1 MLVHNQEIN
10 TGGFMYKNNDE
21 AIDLEA
27 KRLLDNGIYT
37 DLEKAYSEAEK
48 IITEI
53 RVEFKKKQEKK
64 EFRSRIKSI
73 KRALSDDEFR
83 NNVPYNHRNQ
93 WSK

>member
-1 MLVHNQEIN
+1 
-10 TGGFMYKNNDE
+10 MYKNNDE

-37 DLEKAYSEAEK
+37 DLEKAYREAEK
-48 IITEI
+48 IIVEI

-83 NNVPYNHRNQ
+83 TNIPYNHINQ

>member
-1 MLVHNQEIN
+1 
-10 TGGFMYKNNDE
+10 MYKNNDE

-53 RVEFKKKQEKK
+53 RVEFKRKQENKQ
-64 EFRSRIKSI
+64 FHSRIKSI

-83 NNVPYNHRNQ
+83 SNIPYNHRHQ
-93 WSK
+93 WRKE

>member
-1 MLVHNQEIN
+1 
-10 TGGFMYKNNDE
+10 MYKNNDE

-73 KRALSDDEFR
+73 KQALSDDEFR

-93 WSK
+93 WSKK

>member
-1 MLVHNQEIN
+1 
-10 TGGFMYKNNDE
+10 MYKNNDE

-37 DLEKAYSEAEK
+37 DLEKAYIEAEK

-64 EFRSRIKSI
+64 QFRSRIKSI

-83 NNVPYNHRNQ
+83 NNIPYNHRHQ
-93 WSK
+93 WRKE

>member
-1 MLVHNQEIN
+1 
-10 TGGFMYKNNDE
+10 MYKNHDE

-83 NNVPYNHRNQ
+83 SNVPYNNRN
-93 WSK
+93 KRRKE

>member
-1 MLVHNQEIN
+1 
-10 TGGFMYKNNDE
+10 MYKNNDE

-37 DLEKAYSEAEK
+37 DLEKAYREAEK
-48 IITEI
+48 IITEV

-64 EFRSRIKSI
+64 QFRSRIKSI

>member
-1 MLVHNQEIN
+1 
-10 TGGFMYKNNDE
+10 MYKNNDE

-37 DLEKAYSEAEK
+37 DLEKAYREAEK
-48 IITEI
+48 IITEV

>member
-1 MLVHNQEIN
+1 
-10 TGGFMYKNNDE
+10 MYKNNDE

-37 DLEKAYSEAEK
+37 DLKKAYSEAEK

-93 WSK
+93 WSKK

>member
-1 MLVHNQEIN
+1 
-10 TGGFMYKNNDE
+10 MYKNNDE
-21 AIDLEA
+21 VIDLEA

-37 DLEKAYSEAEK
+37 DLEKAYREAEK
-48 IITEI
+48 IITEV

-64 EFRSRIKSI
+64 QFRSRIKSI

>member
-1 MLVHNQEIN
+1 
-10 TGGFMYKNNDE
+10 MYKNNDE

-27 KRLLDNGIYT
+27 KRLLDNGIYI

-48 IITEI
+48 IISEI

-64 EFRSRIKSI
+64 QFRSRIKSI

-83 NNVPYNHRNQ
+83 SNITYNHRHQ
-93 WSK
+93 WRKE

>member
-1 MLVHNQEIN
+1 
-10 TGGFMYKNNDE
+10 MYKNNDE

-53 RVEFKKKQEKK
+53 RVEFKKEQEKK
-64 EFRSRIKSI
+64 QFRSRIKSI

-83 NNVPYNHRNQ
+83 TNIPYNHINQ

>member
-1 MLVHNQEIN
+1 
-10 TGGFMYKNNDE
+10 MYKNNDE

-37 DLEKAYSEAEK
+37 DLEKAYREAEK

-83 NNVPYNHRNQ
+83 SNIPYNHRHQ
-93 WSK
+93 WRKE

>member
-1 MLVHNQEIN
+1 
-10 TGGFMYKNNDE
+10 MYKNNDE
-21 AIDLEA
+21 AINLEA

-37 DLEKAYSEAEK
+37 DLKKAYSEAEK

-64 EFRSRIKSI
+64 QFRSRIKSI

-83 NNVPYNHRNQ
+83 SNIPYNHRHQ
-93 WSK
+93 WRKE

>member
-1 MLVHNQEIN
+1 
-10 TGGFMYKNNDE
+10 MYKNNDE

-48 IITEI
+48 IITEF
-53 RVEFKKKQEKK
+53 RKKQEKK
-64 EFRSRIKSI
+64 QFRSRIKSI

-83 NNVPYNHRNQ
+83 SNIPYNHRHQ
-93 WSK
+93 WRKE

>member
-1 MLVHNQEIN
+1 MLRKSIQ
-10 TGGFMYKNNDE
+10 GGFMYKNNDE

-27 KRLLDNGIYT
+27 KRLLDNGLYT

-64 EFRSRIKSI
+64 QFRSRIKSI
-73 KRALSDDEFR
+73 KRALSDDEFIT
-83 NNVPYNHRNQ
+83 NIPYNHINQ

>member
-1 MLVHNQEIN
+1 
-10 TGGFMYKNNDE
+10 MYKNNDE

-48 IITEI
+48 IITAI
-53 RVEFKKKQEKK
+53 RVEFRKKQEKK
-64 EFRSRIKSI
+64 QFRSRIKSI

-83 NNVPYNHRNQ
+83 TNIPYNHINQ

>member
-1 MLVHNQEIN
+1 
-10 TGGFMYKNNDE
+10 MYKNNDE

-48 IITEI
+48 IITKV
-53 RVEFKKKQEKK
+53 RVEFKKIQEKQQ
-64 EFRSRIKSI
+64 FRSRIKSI

-83 NNVPYNHRNQ
+83 SNIPYNHRHQ
-93 WSK
+93 WRKE

>member
-1 MLVHNQEIN
+1 
-10 TGGFMYKNNDE
+10 MYKNNDE

-48 IITEI
+48 IITEV
-53 RVEFKKKQEKK
+53 RVEFKKKQ
-64 EFRSRIKSI
+64 FRSRIKSI

-83 NNVPYNHRNQ
+83 SNIPYNHKHQ
-93 WSK
+93 WRKE

>member
-1 MLVHNQEIN
+1 
-10 TGGFMYKNNDE
+10 MYKNNDE

-53 RVEFKKKQEKK
+53 RVEFKKQQEKK

-83 NNVPYNHRNQ
+83 NHVPYNRRNQ
-93 WSK
+93 WGK

>member
-1 MLVHNQEIN
+1 
-10 TGGFMYKNNDE
+10 MYKNNDE

-37 DLEKAYSEAEK
+37 DLEKAYREAEK
-48 IITEI
+48 IITEV

-64 EFRSRIKSI
+64 QFRSRIKSI

-83 NNVPYNHRNQ
+83 SNVPYNHRNQ
-93 WSK
+93 WRK

>member
-1 MLVHNQEIN
+1 
-10 TGGFMYKNNDE
+10 MYKNNDE

-27 KRLLDNGIYT
+27 KRLLDNGINT

-64 EFRSRIKSI
+64 EFSSRIKSI
-73 KRALSDDEFR
+73 KRALPDDEFR
-83 NNVPYNHRNQ
+83 SNVPYNNRNERR
-93 WSK
+93 KE

>member
-1 MLVHNQEIN
+1 
-10 TGGFMYKNNDE
+10 MYKNNDE

-37 DLEKAYSEAEK
+37 DLEKTYREAEK
-48 IITEI
+48 IITEV

-64 EFRSRIKSI
+64 QFRSRIKSI

-83 NNVPYNHRNQ
+83 SNIPYNHRHQ
-93 WSK
+93 WRKE

>member
-1 MLVHNQEIN
+1 
-10 TGGFMYKNNDE
+10 MYKNNDE

-53 RVEFKKKQEKK
+53 RVEFK
-64 EFRSRIKSI
+64 RNR
-73 KRALSDDEFR
+73 KRNSS
-83 NNVPYNHRNQ
+83 VPGLNQ
-93 WSK
+93 SNEHFQMMSLELIFLTTI

>member
-1 MLVHNQEIN
+1 
-10 TGGFMYKNNDE
+10 MYKNNDE

-37 DLEKAYSEAEK
+37 DLERAYREAEK
-48 IITEI
+48 IITEV

-64 EFRSRIKSI
+64 QFRSRIKSI

-83 NNVPYNHRNQ
+83 SNVPYNHRNQ
-93 WSK
+93 WSKK

>member
-1 MLVHNQEIN
+1 
-10 TGGFMYKNNDE
+10 MYKNNDE

-37 DLEKAYSEAEK
+37 DLEKAYREAEK
-48 IITEI
+48 IITEV

-64 EFRSRIKSI
+64 QFHSRIKSI

-83 NNVPYNHRNQ
+83 INIPYNHRHQ
-93 WSK
+93 WRKE

>member
-1 MLVHNQEIN
+1 
-10 TGGFMYKNNDE
+10 MYKNNDE

-73 KRALSDDEFR
+73 KQALSDDEFR

-93 WSK
+93 WSKKWVMMKLKIPI